1 MINDKTLKIAFLW
14 HQHQPY
20 YKIDNEF
27 ILPWVLLHGTKDYY
41 DLPEVLYEFPSIK
54 QTFNF
59 APSLNLQ
66 IDDYV
71 RSRGTDKIR
80 TLTAKR
86 VDLLTRDDKSEIL
99 KYFFYANLENMIKPN
114 PRFFELYIF
123 VQNHNDAIDRLNDR
137 DWLDLQIWYNLSWF
151 GYYSSQTGLINR
163 LRNKGSD
170 FTEEEKALM
179 IQEQNF
185 LLSKIVNQYKK
196 LRDLKQIEISCSP
209 MFHPILPLLCD
220 SRSALESNPDN
231 MMPEPIFSYP
241 EDAKLQL
248 SSGIDYFV
256 SIFGE
261 KPNGLWPSEGSV
273 SNDVLNLM
281 INQGLNWFASD
292 ELVLA
297 NSVENSHLPIDKY
310 FPRKFVGTQGEI
322 TGFFRDHN
330 LSDKIGFL
338 YSNWNEPDAAND
350 FVNNLLFIRDEI
362 YKVYGDDGLKNA
374 VVPVI
379 LDGENCWEFYKK
391 NGIPFLR
398 ELFLRI
404 DKSPDLKTVTFNEVV
419 SQSNSNTFLPPL
431 KSIRAGSWINAN
443 FNIWIGHEDDIKAW
457 NVLSKARAAFEKHR
471 FNISEDTEKAILTEI
486 MIAEG
491 SDWFWW
497 YGPEHHTDNKP
508 EFDLLFRHHV
518 AKIYELLNLDIP
530 NELMTPIT
538 KHSLNSSGVNQRLNI
553 SPDLSKSP
561 ISESW
566 SSAQVIDINIKNTS
580 MHRSG
585 NIVEMIKYF
594 VDDSQFFFGIKLSG
608 IKHDY
613 NIRVAFETAVEI
625 ILSRNSSEI
634 TSKCVNAENFIL
646 SKGTSYV
653 NFTLPLR
660 LIQSNDKSVNIRII
674 VDSPEEIIK
683 FPEDGFHR
691 I

>member
-99 KYFFYANLENMIKPN
+99 KYFFHANLENMIKPN

-123 VQNHNDAIDRLNDR
+123 VQNHNDAIDRFNDR

-338 YSNWNEPDAAND
+338 YSNWNESDAAND